1 MMAGWLPHSVCLP
14 QLDSQIGWLDERR
27 ELITEAAGMILHE
40 EQCPT
45 ACLFPAMACVVG
57 EAIAEARRGWPPRSG
72 HTSWLDSFAVSRA
85 PFAVGPLSRLLLGRW
100 TRGRAREPSVSLG
113 GRMNRTRHPH
123 WLTSYFTAARACSLA
138 RSLPLERRQTKG
150 GDDAVRRHGTPGRL
164 IKVPRLVSRYQA
176 SSTRMLQ
183 LRCRRHGGP

>member
-1 MMAGWLPHSVCLP
+1 MVVEEGERGGGAAAARGEPEHRGRANERLTRRDPVGAMDGWMDGWMMAGWLPHSVCLP

-100 TRGRAREPSVSLG
+100 TRGRAREPSVSFG
-113 GRMNRTRHPH
+113 AG
-123 WLTSYFTAARACSLA
+123 
-138 RSLPLERRQTKG
+138 
-150 GDDAVRRHGTPGRL
+150 
-164 IKVPRLVSRYQA
+164 
-176 SSTRMLQ
+176 
-183 LRCRRHGGP
+183 